1 MVTQLALLGHGQVHG
16 LNHLLLQ
23 VIELTVMTGTL
34 AADCE
39 ALAAPRATPLGP
51 KVGEIVVASFAEEE
65 EELALARS
73 RSVQLPPS
81 FEYDPHIAEA
91 FGFSCGGR
99 KAEL

>member
-65 EELALARS
+65 KELLAS
-73 RSVQLPPS
+73 L
-81 FEYDPHIAEA
+81 DEA
-91 FGFSCGGR
+91 SGLLDRPLLQQQTGHQC
-99 KAEL
+99 

>member
-23 VIELTVMTGTL
+23 VIELTVLTGTS

-65 EELALARS
+65 KELLAS
-73 RSVQLPPS
+73 L
-81 FEYDPHIAEA
+81 DEA
-91 FGFSCGGR
+91 SGLLDRPLLQQQTGHQC
-99 KAEL
+99 